1 MLGNFKFPDFTRVK
15 ILVVGDLMLDLYWS
29 GNVSRI
35 SPEAPVPVVHIKDT
49 KQCPGGA
56 SNVALNVASLGCKAI
71 LCGVL
76 GRDIEAR
83 QLTDLLKKAHV
94 DCCFQCDDNF
104 STIKK
109 LRVLAQNQ
117 QLIRLDFEEKTR
129 KMEVKGVT
137 RKRK

>member
-76 GRDIEAR
+76 GRDIEA
-83 QLTDLLKKAHV
+83 LLKTLIYTDGWKAY
-94 DCCFQCDDNF
+94 DG
-104 STIKK
+104 
-109 LRVLAQNQ
+109 
-117 QLIRLDFEEKTR
+117 LILNGYDHYRYHSKSEFL
-129 KMEVKGVT
+129 VASA
-137 RKRK
+137 